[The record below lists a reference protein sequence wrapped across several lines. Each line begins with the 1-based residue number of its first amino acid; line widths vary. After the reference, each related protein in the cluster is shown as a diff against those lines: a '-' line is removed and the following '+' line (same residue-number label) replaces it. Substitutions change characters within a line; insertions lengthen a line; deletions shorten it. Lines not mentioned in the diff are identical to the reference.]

1 MEAVSQLREAMHM
14 TTAPTFVRSLLR
26 SWRPAQRTLLVL
38 LVALMAGV
46 DVVLLML
53 SGNGEPTG
61 VGGAPVPAPAP
72 DVTCPGGP
80 PNAVC

>member
-1 MEAVSQLREAMHM
+1 M
-14 TTAPTFVRSLLR
+14 TTAPALVRSLLR

-46 DVVLLML
+46 AVVLLML
-53 SGNGEPTG
+53 SGNGDPTG
-61 VGGAPVPAPAP
+61 VGPAPVPPAAP
-72 DVTCPGGP
+72 DLPCPGGP